1 MTQGSGVWIAR
12 CGVILKNNKPV
23 NWTNKFNKLF
33 RKRPY
38 GEIKEESYRRRNA
51 EAIGN
56 KDGNI
61 GEQLS

>member
-1 MTQGSGVWIAR
+1 MTQGFGVWIAR
-12 CGVILKNNKPV
+12 CGVILKNNKLV

-51 EAIGN
+51 EAIRN
-56 KDGNI
+56 KNEYI
-61 GEQLS
+61 REQLS